1 MKRRGRLRKFISRR
15 PDSKKSGSP
24 HSPKSRAGWCT
35 KPRSARGYSHPPGT
49 LQKPRGLDFQVAHV
63 TRHSEHVC
71 IQAGPVGPPRSHS
84 SLRGSAPQSGPRYL
98 DWDLVIWI
106 GTPRPQRAAHLLPS
120 QTTTVHALRCH
131 SFLCPGSGFW
141 RSREVFKNKLYISWA
156 LCFHSILSS
165 KQFKDTRFCIR

>member
-1 MKRRGRLRKFISRR
+1 MKRRGGLRKFISRR

-98 DWDLVIWI
+98 DWH
-106 GTPRPQRAAHLLPS
+106 PEAPA
-120 QTTTVHALRCH
+120 
-131 SFLCPGSGFW
+131 GSPPATLTDNN
-141 RSREVFKNKLYISWA
+141 RSRPSLPLLSLPWLWLLEKQR
-156 LCFHSILSS
+156 SI
-165 KQFKDTRFCIR
+165 